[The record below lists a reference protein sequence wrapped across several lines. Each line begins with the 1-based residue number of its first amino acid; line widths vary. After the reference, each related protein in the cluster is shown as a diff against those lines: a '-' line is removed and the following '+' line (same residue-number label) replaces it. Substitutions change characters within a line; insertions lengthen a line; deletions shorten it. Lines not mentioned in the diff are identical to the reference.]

1 MLQLFLELYLVV
13 WKQKKE
19 ISSREYFFDRIL
31 SANHTVQVGLI
42 LNSLT

>member
-19 ISSREYFFDRIL
+19 ISSREYFFDLIL
-31 SANHTVQVGLI
+31 SVNHTVQVGLI